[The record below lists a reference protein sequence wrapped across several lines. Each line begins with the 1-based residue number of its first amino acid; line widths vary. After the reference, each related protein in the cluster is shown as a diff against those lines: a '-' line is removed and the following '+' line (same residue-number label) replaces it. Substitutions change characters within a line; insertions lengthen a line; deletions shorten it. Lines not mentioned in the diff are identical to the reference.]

1 MDAIVQWVKS
11 IAYYFIFVQ
20 FILYFMPNGKYESYV
35 KLFSGI
41 VFLLLLLCPLT
52 GKLDLNGKLAYAYEK
67 ILFKQGTGEFEQRL
81 WGMEEERIKQVL
93 EQYEESIASD
103 VAVLAEAEGFVCISA
118 NAEIENR
125 SEKEKFGQVIR
136 LELVLGREKT
146 SEKEEWTKIE
156 EIQIRVQQ
164 TEQEEQ
170 EEENGFQ
177 KKLAKYY
184 GLEETDIHIVWQ
196 DD

>member
-1 MDAIVQWVKS
+1 MDVIIQWVKS

-20 FILYFMPNGKYESYV
+20 FILYFMPNGKYEPYV

-41 VFLLLLLCPLT
+41 VFLLLLLGPLT

-67 ILFKQGTGEFEQRL
+67 ILFEQGAGEFEQRL
-81 WGMEEERIKQVL
+81 WGMEEERIKQVFR
-93 EQYEESIASD
+93 QYEEAVASD
-103 VAVLAEAEGFVCISA
+103 VSVLAEAEGFVCILA
-118 NAEIENR
+118 EAEIEHH
-125 SEKEKFGQVIR
+125 SENEKFGQVIE
-136 LELVLGREKT
+136 LNLVLGREKT
-146 SEKEEWTKIE
+146 AKAEEQIKIE
-156 EIQIRVQQ
+156 EIHIWVQQ
-164 TEQEEQ
+164 REQEEQ

-177 KKLAKYY
+177 KKLAEYY